1 MKTRSFHINNLG
13 RFGSGLV
20 HDSQGFVTVH
30 DHDRYKK
37 ATEEQLNKWASSKL
51 GAVKNAASSELIER
65 RIQAWRDSS
74 IAK

>member
-37 ATEEQLNKWASSKL
+37 ATEEQLHKWASSKMV
-51 GAVKNAASSELIER
+51 AVKNAASSELIER